1 MGTLRSLLIVQQR
14 DRMNNLSVASYNKYN
29 VIKFLII
36 LSAIL
41 NYSVCT
47 ANTEEIQ
54 PHLQTPVVGKK
65 GTKCYDAFKRPQ
77 VYFLLLFTF
86 RCCIVIL

>member
-1 MGTLRSLLIVQQR
+1 MGTLRSLTIVQQR
-14 DRMNNLSVASYNKYN
+14 DRMNNLSVAYNKYN

-77 VYFLLLFTF
+77 VYIFLLLFTF